1 MIYSIFNASNVVKI
15 EQCISYMVYKNK
27 AFTFAI
33 SALAFYLYELQ
44 HTDRYKKHP
53 ECWHSYTYIYN
64 G

>member
-15 EQCISYMVYKNK
+15 EQCIPYMVYKNK

-53 ECWHSYTYIYN
+53 EC
-64 G
+64 